1 MSAFSVCANCFFF
14 LLFFFISDN
23 AISCPDGYQPAGTS
37 AYGNPDGCVP
47 YPDSTQNKAQAPQ
60 GRWETRWGAIATDG
74 SSTAVGTVIGVQSK
88 QAAVKAAIT
97 QCRAKGG
104 KACKSILSYY
114 NQCAVIVTGD
124 KQHLAQSAATVKEAS
139 DIGMNKCS
147 ALDTN
152 CSVYYAEC
160 SPPEWIQ

>member
-1 MSAFSVCANCFFF
+1 MKILIALILFLVGSNAFA
-14 LLFFFISDN
+14 
-23 AISCPDGYQPAGTS
+23 CPAGYQPAGSPT
-37 AYGNPDGCVP
+37 AGNPSGCVP
-47 YPDSTQNKAQAPQ
+47 YPDGQQSQQPQQPQ

-74 SSTAVGTVIGVQSK
+74 ASAAVGTIIGVKSK
-88 QAAVKAAIT
+88 KNAVKAAIA

-124 KQHLAQSAATVKEAS
+124 KQHLAQSAATIKEAS
-139 DIGMNKCS
+139 QIGMNKCS
-147 ALDTN
+147 ALDSN
-152 CSVYYAEC
+152 CSVYYADC